1 MSVRYRMSSEKSKI
15 FIIALSMVQY
25 ALTAQV
31 VETVNFLLISTYFG
45 ARIIAYHLNLR
56 RSSPRTVCGTHTI
69 KDNPL
74 LHRTHGPVSDEKLAT
89 CQHLLISFFVYIHSL
104 TRLSTFDRMN
114 LRINCPRGLTRV
126 TRSIIN

>member
-1 MSVRYRMSSEKSKI
+1 MSSEKSEI

-69 KDNPL
+69 KTI
-74 LHRTHGPVSDEKLAT
+74 HY
-89 CQHLLISFFVYIHSL
+89 YIEL
-104 TRLSTFDRMN
+104 TVPSPMK
-114 LRINCPRGLTRV
+114 
-126 TRSIIN
+126 S